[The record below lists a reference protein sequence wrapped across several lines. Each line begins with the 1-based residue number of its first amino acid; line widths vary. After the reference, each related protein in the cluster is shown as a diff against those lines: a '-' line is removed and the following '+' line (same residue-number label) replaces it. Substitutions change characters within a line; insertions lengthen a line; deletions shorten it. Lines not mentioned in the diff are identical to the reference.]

1 MRQTSQTFTMD
12 GGERTVAM
20 SNFHYF
26 PSWTHRPEWNSVHI
40 RHRKVFRRFRAP
52 GSLWFSFLLCF
63 LTLWSVSEGAVKTSS
78 SSQQARCYV
87 DDPQTGLIPDLSQI
101 DAFTQQPNV
110 YSIRACAKRCCRT
123 PSCDLAFLGNG
134 LCFLVDCSY
143 SETVCQ
149 PQEGNEETYIALV
162 TRNSTFGPL
171 ADTSSS
177 SQHRNSRHK
186 GSSTFY
192 DYPLLHDSFPLNPSD
207 TIYGDDTTTGVLSS
221 SPDTNP
227 ELLREEWVT
236 CYSRTDCGLNEECFK
251 LPGDGSFDEGICIC
265 QEQFTYSTLGHTCMP
280 QSATYTD
287 SVKEKDDGSNGETTM
302 QPKHESP
309 DQKGQTTV
317 KVPKKESQDETPE
330 NPEVEEKNGGATAVP
345 TVAPTEVRPVDTTTT
360 RVVSKTTASSV
371 PGTVTTTVEPVGD
384 NGANVNQ
391 SGNSSSSLITP
402 SLHVTSVYPPT
413 TASSTTAKFVTLHVS
428 GGDSKVLQ
436 LPQEDH
442 ITLHTF
448 VVPEDEGEYKYDWRL
463 VSGPEESTANIIRN
477 GEEMKVT
484 DLQAGLYTF
493 EINVTSPNGAGS
505 ARVNI
510 TVLSPPRENTP
521 PVAVVYPKGNVEV
534 YEDEERFLDATKSTD
549 DTDGLTFLWEVV
561 TSPVDEDLIT
571 GHESLLKLQH
581 LSPGFYQFRLTV
593 TDIDGAT
600 DVALVNVTVKEEVD
614 LKPFADPGEEQVI
627 HLPTDEVILNG
638 NGSRDDHGIV
648 KWEWTIVEGGLADMS
663 GSSDVVLKASKLQ
676 QGIYTFRLKVYDSK
690 GQSANNTVRVHVL
703 SEEENKPPVA
713 DAGPHK
719 ELSLP
724 DDSTTLDGS
733 GSRDDVAIA
742 TYLWEMI
749 KGPDSDSLVIENAD
763 TATVTVSGLVAGDY
777 TFKLT
782 VTDGQGESN
791 SATTQVLVKKEVNMD
806 PVANAGRDITISL
819 PTEYVELDGS
829 LSSDDKGIVSYSWTK
844 DEKSPAAGV
853 ILDNTQSSARLKIGR
868 LVVGVYVFNLTVADA
883 KGRTSSDTA
892 TVRVKEDPHA
902 NDLVELLFDKDV
914 SAFKESE
921 KKGLVSFLESVVE
934 GEVILQEISHT
945 SSGRLLVIFY
955 ATNSSDGGKP
965 IGGPTVLKMLKDSS
979 YKMQPISYD
988 TVVCQKNCSNH
999 GTCNKYSRKC
1009 VCETFWMENFFRVQL
1024 GDGESNCDWS
1034 ILYVIII
1041 AFFSTM
1047 LAGLLIWLLTCC
1059 FNRKRKKSKRKHQYS
1074 LLTDDLEGHDAMEL
1088 LPKANGNVL
1097 DKLTDID
1104 PSQGKQNS
1112 SIMVSASGEDTDDE
1126 ITVYEH
1132 RKRRTRSEK
1141 KPLNGHVKRS
1151 KRYPGRNER
1160 L

>member
-40 RHRKVFRRFRAP
+40 RHRKVFRRFRAS
-52 GSLWFSFLLCF
+52 GSPWFSFLLCF
-63 LTLWSVSEGAVKTSS
+63 LTLWSVSDGAVKTSS

-110 YSIRACAKRCCRT
+110 YSIRACAKRCCRV

-186 GSSTFY
+186 
-192 DYPLLHDSFPLNPSD
+192 
-207 TIYGDDTTTGVLSS
+207 
-221 SPDTNP
+221 
-227 ELLREEWVT
+227 
-236 CYSRTDCGLNEECFK
+236 
-251 LPGDGSFDEGICIC
+251 
-265 QEQFTYSTLGHTCMP
+265 
-280 QSATYTD
+280 D

-330 NPEVEEKNGGATAVP
+330 NPEVEEKNV
-345 TVAPTEVRPVDTTTT
+345 
-360 RVVSKTTASSV
+360 
-371 PGTVTTTVEPVGD
+371 
-384 NGANVNQ
+384 
-391 SGNSSSSLITP
+391 
-402 SLHVTSVYPPT
+402 
-413 TASSTTAKFVTLHVS
+413 VTLHVS

-521 PVAVVYPKGNVEV
+521 PVAVVYPKGNV
-534 YEDEERFLDATKSTD
+534 
-549 DTDGLTFLWEVV
+549 EVV

-749 KGPDSDSLVIENAD
+749 KQ
-763 TATVTVSGLVAGDY
+763 VA
-777 TFKLT
+777 
-782 VTDGQGESN
+782 V
-791 SATTQVLVKKEVNMD
+791 
-806 PVANAGRDITISL
+806 
-819 PTEYVELDGS
+819 
-829 LSSDDKGIVSYSWTK
+829 
-844 DEKSPAAGV
+844 
-853 ILDNTQSSARLKIGR
+853 
-868 LVVGVYVFNLTVADA
+868 
-883 KGRTSSDTA
+883 
-892 TVRVKEDPHA
+892 
-902 NDLVELLFDKDV
+902 
-914 SAFKESE
+914 
-921 KKGLVSFLESVVE
+921 
-934 GEVILQEISHT
+934 
-945 SSGRLLVIFY
+945 
-955 ATNSSDGGKP
+955 
-965 IGGPTVLKMLKDSS
+965 
-979 YKMQPISYD
+979 
-988 TVVCQKNCSNH
+988 
-999 GTCNKYSRKC
+999 
-1009 VCETFWMENFFRVQL
+1009 
-1024 GDGESNCDWS
+1024 
-1034 ILYVIII
+1034 
-1041 AFFSTM
+1041 
-1047 LAGLLIWLLTCC
+1047 
-1059 FNRKRKKSKRKHQYS
+1059 
-1074 LLTDDLEGHDAMEL
+1074 
-1088 LPKANGNVL
+1088 
-1097 DKLTDID
+1097 
-1104 PSQGKQNS
+1104 
-1112 SIMVSASGEDTDDE
+1112 
-1126 ITVYEH
+1126 
-1132 RKRRTRSEK
+1132 
-1141 KPLNGHVKRS
+1141 
-1151 KRYPGRNER
+1151 
-1160 L
+1160 